1 MREATHEASMH
12 QALTASILDSG
23 AICLLGFDENQS
35 RRRVMGRGWLLSCS
49 MISLDAIKKIFGITT
64 QTKSPRRYSPGGS

>member
-23 AICLLGFDENQS
+23 AICLLGFEENQS
-35 RRRVMGRGWLLSCS
+35 RRRVMGRGRRFSLS
-49 MISLDAIKKIFGITT
+49 L
-64 QTKSPRRYSPGGS
+64 